1 MSEFLYKVDILSQ
14 NRSALFKE
22 LNNRLYKNFIKVIV
36 NDDKDV
42 LTMFVDDVISE
53 LCDDVDVHDLTCV
66 DKLYIMLIL
75 RTYNVGPSI
84 TFVCE
89 TDEEDEQKKAIKI
102 NCNLDIIKIL
112 QQLEQLEITHRFE
125 ISNDNIQVFGSLP
138 KRFFYET
145 SDELISDCVDSII
158 FNNKEVSLLHLDLD
172 QKIEIVNSLPS
183 FVLPEI
189 YKYIATQDDILK
201 ETPLVVINTD
211 KNIKTNKDIFISI
224 ANGSIPEIIKLF
236 FRVSLKDFYV
246 NEYNLIKKFKFN
258 YTHLQEITPAE
269 LNLYIDVIKE
279 DMDREKKE
287 QEKQEQSS
295 NQERLPPPVQSGRG
309 TT

>member
-112 QQLEQLEITHRFE
+112 QHLEQLELTHRFE
-125 ISNDNIQVFGSLP
+125 ISNDNIQVFGSL
-138 KRFFYET
+138 
-145 SDELISDCVDSII
+145 L
-158 FNNKEVSLLHLDLD
+158 
-172 QKIEIVNSLPS
+172 QIVLT
-183 FVLPEI
+183 VLF
-189 YKYIATQDDILK
+189 L
-201 ETPLVVINTD
+201 
-211 KNIKTNKDIFISI
+211 
-224 ANGSIPEIIKLF
+224 IIK
-236 FRVSLKDFYV
+236 R
-246 NEYNLIKKFKFN
+246 
-258 YTHLQEITPAE
+258 
-269 LNLYIDVIKE
+269 
-279 DMDREKKE
+279 
-287 QEKQEQSS
+287 
-295 NQERLPPPVQSGRG
+295 
-309 TT
+309 